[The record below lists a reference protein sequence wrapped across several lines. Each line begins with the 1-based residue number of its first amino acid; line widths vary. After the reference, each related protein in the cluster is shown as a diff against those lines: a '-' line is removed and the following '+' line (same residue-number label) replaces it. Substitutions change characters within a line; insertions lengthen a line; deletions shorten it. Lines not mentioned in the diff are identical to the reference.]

1 LEWAYSDEKLKDVA
15 KRMFSKGFS
24 QLPIR
29 DRTGNEFMGVIS
41 ELSIVRKMMKPDK
54 TLEKWQEASI
64 EDAGIIE
71 SFIYYPPNT
80 PTIELAQVLINTPAI
95 LLEEKLQIAGII
107 TRADLLK
114 ILFTP

>member
-1 LEWAYSDEKLKDVA
+1 
-15 KRMFSKGFS
+15 
-24 QLPIR
+24 
-29 DRTGNEFMGVIS
+29 MGVIS